1 MPTRFPLAWPE
12 GWKRT
17 PKSLRRRLPADVP
30 FGVARD
36 RLFREL
42 RLMGVTEQTITI
54 SSDIPLRADGLPR
67 ADRGEPQD
75 PGIAVYFKFDGRDL
89 SFACDSYET
98 TRDNLR
104 ALALTI
110 EALRGIQRWGA
121 SDLMDRA
128 FRGFAALPEKATSP
142 WRETLGFKSD
152 ELVTHDRIDARFRD
166 LVKEHHP
173 DYNPNDPN
181 ADERFR
187 QIIEAREIA
196 RREVQAAQ

>member
-1 MPTRFPLAWPE
+1 
-12 GWKRT
+12 
-17 PKSLRRRLPADVP
+17 
-30 FGVARD
+30 
-36 RLFREL
+36 
-42 RLMGVTEQTITI
+42 MGVEDRDVTI

-67 ADRGEPQD
+67 ADRGEPSD
-75 PGIAVYFKFDGRDL
+75 PGIAVYFKLDGRDL
-89 SFACDSYET
+89 SFACDSYEA

-142 WRETLGFKSD
+142 WRETLGFKPD
-152 ELVTHDRIDARFRD
+152 ELVTLEKIEIRFRD
-166 LVKEHHP
+166 LVKKHHP
-173 DYNPNDPN
+173 DYNPNNPN

-187 QIIEAREIA
+187 QIVEARSTA
-196 RREVQAAQ
+196 RREVTAK